1 MGVCVNAL
9 ALFNSILETNM
20 KNEENFEKVLPRII
34 VKWEALSKTQKQ
46 EILER
51 VENVTASSQSTE
63 DLKLQSSFYLQTKSK
78 L

>member
-1 MGVCVNAL
+1 
-9 ALFNSILETNM
+9 M